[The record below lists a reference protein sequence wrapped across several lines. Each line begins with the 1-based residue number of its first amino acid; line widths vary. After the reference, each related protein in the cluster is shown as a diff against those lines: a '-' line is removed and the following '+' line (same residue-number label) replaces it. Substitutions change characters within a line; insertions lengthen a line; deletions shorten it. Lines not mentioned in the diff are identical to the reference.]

1 MRRKLT
7 SNLQARLD
15 SRRDRCGGA
24 DQLQGS
30 LIRAGEYEGEIC
42 GLRWHG
48 MRPNLIYTSLYRGG
62 WALSIFGYGLL
73 DYKSFRLAM
82 QAAGGLRQTRPALRF
97 TLGPETQR
105 ATGRK
110 AVCEQQNGVRWMP
123 PLISSYLT
131 VPPLSFIRV
140 TLVSCDLSFLR
151 ASNRVSFRR
160 NLYTA
165 ASNEEAVKKTS
176 FLEMRREMSEILNCS
191 PFLIDV

>member
-24 DQLQGS
+24 DQFQGS

-110 AVCEQQNGVRWMP
+110 AVCE
-123 PLISSYLT
+123 
-131 VPPLSFIRV
+131 
-140 TLVSCDLSFLR
+140 
-151 ASNRVSFRR
+151 
-160 NLYTA
+160 
-165 ASNEEAVKKTS
+165 
-176 FLEMRREMSEILNCS
+176 
-191 PFLIDV
+191 